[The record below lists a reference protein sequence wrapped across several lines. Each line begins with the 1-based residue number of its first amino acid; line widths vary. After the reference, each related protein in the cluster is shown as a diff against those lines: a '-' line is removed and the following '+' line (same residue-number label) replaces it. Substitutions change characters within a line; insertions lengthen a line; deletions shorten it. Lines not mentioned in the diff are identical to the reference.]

1 MLNPTQFRRDLVR
14 WYARHKRDLPWRRTR
29 DPYRIWVSEI
39 MLQQTRAAAVVP
51 YYERFL
57 ERFPDVAALA
67 ASEESELL
75 AAWSGLGYYSRA
87 RNLHAAAKRIQDRGA
102 FPGHYEAIREL
113 PGIGD
118 YTAAAISSIAFDL
131 PHAVLDG
138 NVLRVISRLTTE
150 SGDVRSSV
158 TRKRM
163 SEVAGELIGSRNP
176 GEFNQ
181 ALMELGATLCLPKDP
196 KCLLCPVSD
205 QCRARQQGTQREFPV
220 KQRRERPR
228 EVEQRLLIVERHGE
242 LLLWQRP
249 ADSRRMAG
257 FWELPETSQL
267 PRAQLGAKAG
277 AFSHTIVNTRYR
289 FQVFRASVA
298 RVPAGFHW
306 LAPEGLSKL
315 PLSTTVKKAL
325 ACLSQTR

>member
-75 AAWSGLGYYSRA
+75 AAWAGLGYYSRA

-118 YTAAAISSIAFDL
+118 YTAAAISSIAFNL
-131 PHAVLDG
+131 PRAVLDG

-150 SGDVRSSV
+150 SGDVRSSN

-163 SEVAGELIGSRNP
+163 SEVAGKLIGPRNP

-205 QCRARQQGTQREFPV
+205 QCGAGQQGRQSEFPV

-228 EVEQRLLIVERHGE
+228 EVEQRLLIVECHGE

-249 ADSRRMAG
+249 AGSRRMAG
-257 FWELPETSQL
+257 FWELPEASQL
-267 PRAQLGAKAG
+267 PRARLGEKAG
-277 AFSHTIVNTRYR
+277 AFSHTIVNTHYR
-289 FQVFRASVA
+289 FQVFRASIA

-325 ACLSQTR
+325 ACLSRTG